1 MTNKLDQVDH
11 IAIQVENI
19 KKSLDWYLSNFK
31 CKEIYSDKTWAFIKF
46 ENIKLALV
54 TNSEHPP
61 HFAIL
66 DKKINLNQNSVIK
79 HRDKSI
85 SKYIKDL
92 DGNYLELINYKKH

>member
-1 MTNKLDQVDH
+1 MTNTLDQLDH
-11 IAIQVENI
+11 IAIQVKDI
-19 KKSLDWYLSNFK
+19 QKSLDWYLNNFK
-31 CKEIYSDKTWAFIKF
+31 CEELYSDKTWAFIKF

-66 DKKINLNQNSVIK
+66 SKKIKLNQKSVIE

-92 DGNYLELINYKKH
+92 DGNYLELINYND

>member
-1 MTNKLDQVDH
+1 MTKTLDQLDH
-11 IAIQVENI
+11 IAIQVKDI
-19 KKSLDWYLSNFK
+19 KKSLNWYLNNFK
-31 CKEIYSDKTWAFIKF
+31 CEELYSDETWAFIKF
-46 ENIKLALV
+46 ENLKLALV

-66 DKKINLNQNSVIK
+66 DDKINLNQKSVVK

-92 DGNYLELINYKKH
+92 DGNYLELIKYNS